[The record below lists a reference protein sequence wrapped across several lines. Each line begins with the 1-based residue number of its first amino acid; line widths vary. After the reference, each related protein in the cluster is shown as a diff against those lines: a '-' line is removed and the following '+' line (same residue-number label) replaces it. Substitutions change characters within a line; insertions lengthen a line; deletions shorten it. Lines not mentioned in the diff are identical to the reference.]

1 MIISKLKSCCNDCPD
16 IRGAFDTEVMKNC
29 LGQARADSRI
39 YCENMNIC
47 KKYDDC
53 KNPIGEEQ
61 CLIRAISNK

>member
-1 MIISKLKSCCNDCPD
+1 MIISKLKSCCNDCAD

-47 KKYDDC
+47 KKYNDC
-53 KNPIGEEQ
+53 KEPDVEKQGLARE
-61 CLIRAISNK
+61 KV